1 MERGEDGSL
10 TIDGWVDIRLASKLI
25 DVDLV
30 DETDRFS
37 TLAGFIL
44 WRLGHLPQV
53 GEIVRFE
60 ELTFEVVSLDG
71 RNIDK
76 IRIKRIEDAD

>member
-1 MERGEDGSL
+1 
-10 TIDGWVDIRLASKLI
+10 
-25 DVDLV
+25 V
-30 DETDRFS
+30 DEGDRFS

-44 WRLGHLPQV
+44 WRLGHLPHQ
-53 GEIVRFE
+53 GETIRFE